1 MSARDAAAAGPNPPS
16 PIRWALAP
24 IRARLMLA
32 AALAAT
38 GTALTLAPLAGMVRI
53 AQIALGGAS
62 GDIWTLVI
70 ASVISLFAG
79 MALILAGE
87 LAAHLA
93 DNRLTHHLPGRRAA
107 AVPGAAG
114 LVHAA
119 RLGRGQAGAAGRHRH
134 AAQPDRALLH
144 RRGTRGGRH
153 RGVGGLPVRHG
164 LAPGHRRA
172 AAVSGLLPVPAPRHE
187 GQRRAHAGIRGTA
200 RPHQQRHGRVRQRHT
215 RGQGLRRHWPRA
227 WRLSR
232 GGRRLRPRLRRLRAP
247 AGGHHGP
254 CPRDDRAGDGAG
266 PGAGVR
272 PAVRASGLDDAA
284 GRAALRAGRAG
295 HLRADAAAAHTAA

>member
-38 GTALTLAPLAGMVRI
+38 GTALTLMPLAGMVRI

-93 DNRLTHHLPGRRAA
+93 DNRLTHHL
-107 AVPGAAG
+107 
-114 LVHAA
+114 
-119 RLGRGQAGAAGRHRH
+119 RLA
-134 AAQPDRALLH
+134 
-144 RRGTRGGRH
+144 TRGGCPRC
-153 RGVGGLPVRHG
+153 RWAGSR
-164 LAPGHRRA
+164 
-172 AAVSGLLPVPAPRHE
+172 SAPRA
-187 GQRRAHAGIRGTA
+187 RSSRCCRTTSPRCTA
-200 RPHQQRHGRVRQRHT
+200 
-215 RGQGLRRHWPRA
+215 
-227 WRLSR
+227 
-232 GGRRLRPRLRRLRAP
+232 
-247 AGGHHGP
+247 
-254 CPRDDRAGDGAG
+254 
-266 PGAGVR
+266 
-272 PAVRASGLDDAA
+272 
-284 GRAALRAGRAG
+284 
-295 HLRADAAAAHTAA
+295 

>member
-93 DNRLTHHLPGRRAA
+93 DNRLTHHLRLAA
-107 AVPGAAG
+107 ARCPRCRWAG
-114 LVHAA
+114 S
-119 RLGRGQAGAAGRHRH
+119 R
-134 AAQPDRALLH
+134 
-144 RRGTRGGRH
+144 
-153 RGVGGLPVRHG
+153 
-164 LAPGHRRA
+164 
-172 AAVSGLLPVPAPRHE
+172 SAPRA
-187 GQRRAHAGIRGTA
+187 RSSRCCRTTSPRCTA
-200 RPHQQRHGRVRQRHT
+200 
-215 RGQGLRRHWPRA
+215 
-227 WRLSR
+227 
-232 GGRRLRPRLRRLRAP
+232 
-247 AGGHHGP
+247 
-254 CPRDDRAGDGAG
+254 
-266 PGAGVR
+266 
-272 PAVRASGLDDAA
+272 
-284 GRAALRAGRAG
+284 
-295 HLRADAAAAHTAA
+295 

>member
-1 MSARDAAAAGPNPPS
+1 
-16 PIRWALAP
+16 
-24 IRARLMLA
+24 MLA

-38 GTALTLAPLAGMVRI
+38 GTALTLCRWRAWSESRRSPWARRQRRHLDAGHRQRDQPVR
-53 AQIALGGAS
+53 GHGADPGRRTGRPPGRQPPHPS
-62 GDIWTLVI
+62 
-70 ASVISLFAG
+70 FA
-79 MALILAGE
+79 
-87 LAAHLA
+87 
-93 DNRLTHHLPGRRAA
+93 PGRRALSQ
-107 AVPGAAG
+107 VP
-114 LVHAA
+114 
-119 RLGRGQAGAAGRHRH
+119 LGWFTQRASGEVKQVLQDDIATLHSLT
-134 AAQPDRALLH
+134 ALLH

>member
-93 DNRLTHHLPGRRAA
+93 DNRLTHHLRR
-107 AVPGAAG
+107 
-114 LVHAA
+114 
-119 RLGRGQAGAAGRHRH
+119 
-134 AAQPDRALLH
+134 
-144 RRGTRGGRH
+144 TRGGCPRC
-153 RGVGGLPVRHG
+153 RWAGSR
-164 LAPGHRRA
+164 
-172 AAVSGLLPVPAPRHE
+172 SAPRA
-187 GQRRAHAGIRGTA
+187 RSSRCCRTTSPRCTA
-200 RPHQQRHGRVRQRHT
+200 
-215 RGQGLRRHWPRA
+215 
-227 WRLSR
+227 
-232 GGRRLRPRLRRLRAP
+232 
-247 AGGHHGP
+247 
-254 CPRDDRAGDGAG
+254 
-266 PGAGVR
+266 
-272 PAVRASGLDDAA
+272 
-284 GRAALRAGRAG
+284 
-295 HLRADAAAAHTAA
+295 